1 MKHLLDFFNPD
12 NIKGYDG
19 FIDMLLQGLLYGAL
33 PKILAAISL
42 GIFVYLI
49 MRKRANMAAAILFYA
64 IAFAL
69 TYLTQFFKFLM

>member
-1 MKHLLDFFNPD
+1 MKRVLDLFSPD
-12 NIKGYDG
+12 NIKGYDSFVESLFQG
-19 FIDMLLQGLLYGAL
+19 FLYGAL

-49 MRKRANMAAAILFYA
+49 MRKRANTATAIIFYI

-69 TYLTQFFKFLM
+69 TYLTSFFKFLM